1 MSPKRSA
8 KMAAPPTPHPPP
20 PPPASSEETGS
31 RSSSEESEDAIA
43 DSPPSANTRAPPQK
57 GEEDDESEQDESDD
71 EEEEPVHAAL
81 TPKYQPPP
89 QQQREGSE
97 SSDDEEEEEEEEPAL
112 AAPPYSPKK
121 RPTPQQIEEEDESE
135 EEEEE
140 EEPAHAAP
148 TAAPT
153 TKYQPPPQQQKE
165 GSESSDDEEEEEEE
179 EEPTQSAP
187 PSAPTK
193 RPPPQQ
199 IDEEEEEGESEE
211 EKPPKLA
218 PKQLPEGVK
227 TTAVAET
234 KKPAA
239 FSRIWSTDD
248 EVRILEALA
257 VHQKQHGTL
266 PQSDA
271 LLDALAGKLDNRA
284 YGRKELKVK
293 VGTLKRRYHAL
304 SKRGELLSKEHDRQ
318 VLDLSKTVWG
328 GDKSTAAA
336 ASVKTTASGHK
347 RKSFEEMCELYPYLA
362 EDVKE
367 LMVENPGMFKSDF
380 GKMDHEKARVMNE
393 KIKRQ
398 RVAQMKLGLRRHDL
412 IREVTKTIIDLVD

>member
-1 MSPKRSA
+1 
-8 KMAAPPTPHPPP
+8 
-20 PPPASSEETGS
+20 
-31 RSSSEESEDAIA
+31 

-121 RPTPQQIEEEDESE
+121 RP
-135 EEEEE
+135 
-140 EEPAHAAP
+140 
-148 TAAPT
+148 
-153 TKYQPPPQQQKE
+153 PPPQQQKE

>member
-1 MSPKRSA
+1 PT
-8 KMAAPPTPHPPP
+8 AAP
-20 PPPASSEETGS
+20 
-31 RSSSEESEDAIA
+31 
-43 DSPPSANTRAPPQK
+43 
-57 GEEDDESEQDESDD
+57 
-71 EEEEPVHAAL
+71 

-97 SSDDEEEEEEEEPAL
+97 SSDDEEEEEEEE
-112 AAPPYSPKK
+112 
-121 RPTPQQIEEEDESE
+121 
-135 EEEEE
+135 
-140 EEPAHAAP
+140 
-148 TAAPT
+148 
-153 TKYQPPPQQQKE
+153 
-165 GSESSDDEEEEEEE
+165 
-179 EEPTQSAP
+179 EPTQAAP
-187 PSAPTK
+187 PSAPKK

-199 IDEEEEEGESEE
+199 IDEEEEEGASEE
-211 EKPPKLA
+211 EAPPKLA
-218 PKQLPEGVK
+218 PKQAPEGVK
-227 TTAVAET
+227 TKT
-234 KKPAA
+234 KKPAV

-248 EVRILEALA
+248 DVRILEALA

-271 LLDALAGKLDNRA
+271 LVDALAGKLDNRA
-284 YGRKELKVK
+284 YGPKELKVK

-304 SKRGELLSKEHDRQ
+304 SKRSELLSKEHDRQ

-336 ASVKTTASGHK
+336 ASVKTTANGHK